1 MELHYLSESI
11 WFPNPEEADKEGLL
25 AVGGDLSVKRLMHA
39 YRSGIF
45 PWYEEGQPILWWSPN
60 PRMVLFPDNFKVSKS
75 LQKTIN
81 NNKFTIT
88 FNTCFSEV
96 IKNCSDIK
104 REGQPGTWITSE
116 MQKSYI
122 KLNELGFAMSVEVW
136 LEKELVG
143 GLYGINLPEKKVYC
157 GESMFSKTSDASKV
171 GFYYLVEKLKEKNY
185 ELIDCQMYTQHLESL
200 GATEITREEFL
211 KHLG

>member
-1 MELHYLSESI
+1 MHYLTLSI
-11 WFPNPEEADKEGLL
+11 WFPNPEEADEEGLL

-60 PRMVLFPDNFKVSKS
+60 PRMVLFLDNFKVSKS
-75 LQKTIN
+75 LQKTIDKK
-81 NNKFTIT
+81 KFNVT

-116 MQKSYI
+116 MKKSYI
-122 KLNELGFAMSVEVW
+122 KLNELGFVISVEVW
-136 LEKELVG
+136 LENELVG
-143 GLYGINLPEKKVYC
+143 GLYGINLAEKKVYC
-157 GESMFSKTSDASKV
+157 GESMFSKISDASKV
-171 GFYYLVEKLKEKNY
+171 GFYYLVKKLKEKNY
-185 ELIDCQMYTQHLESL
+185 KLIDCQMYTSHLESL
-200 GATEITREEFL
+200 GAIEIPRGEFL
-211 KHLG
+211 KILG

>member
-1 MELHYLSESI
+1 MHYLSHSI
-11 WFPNPEEADKEGLL
+11 WFPKPEEADEEGLL

-60 PRMVLFPDNFKVSKS
+60 PRMVLFLDNFKVSKS
-75 LQKTIN
+75 LQKTIKSK
-81 NNKFTIT
+81 KFTVT

-116 MQKSYI
+116 MKKSYI
-122 KLNELGFAMSVEVW
+122 KLNELGFAISVEVW
-136 LEKELVG
+136 LENELVG
-143 GLYGINLPEKKVYC
+143 GLYGINLAEKKVYC

-171 GFYYLVEKLKEKNY
+171 GFYYLVELLKTKGY
-185 ELIDCQMYTQHLESL
+185 QLIDCQMYTPHLESL
-200 GATEITREEFL
+200 GATEIPRGEFF
-211 KHLG
+211 KILG